1 MASDSERSLEQV
13 LSPYLEISGVNTASL
28 VSSDGLLVASAGGA
42 GLNLEALAARAALL
56 AAATAELSS
65 ELGGRPRI
73 LALDNDGVGII
84 LAPLTSDL
92 LLVIVGTTK
101 ILGLIR
107 R

>member
-1 MASDSERSLEQV
+1 MAGDSGRSLEQV
-13 LSPYLEISGVNTASL
+13 LTPYLEISGVNTAAL
-28 VSSDGLLVASAGGA
+28 VSSDGLPVASAGGA
-42 GLNLEALAARAALL
+42 GVNLEALAVRAAIL

-73 LALDNDGVGII
+73 LALDNDGMGVI

-92 LLVIVGTTK
+92 LLVIVGAKK

-107 R
+107 Q